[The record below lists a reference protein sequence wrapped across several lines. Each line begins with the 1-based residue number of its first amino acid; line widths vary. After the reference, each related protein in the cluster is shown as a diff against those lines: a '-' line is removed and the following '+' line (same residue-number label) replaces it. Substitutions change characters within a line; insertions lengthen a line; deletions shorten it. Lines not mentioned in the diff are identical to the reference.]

1 MDLIHFEDVK
11 GKKILEAAEAET
23 NSDQLSKESAQNYL
37 FGMETS
43 SIKRT
48 IENYAKIQ
56 LRDLKKIA
64 HKYLTLFSLA
74 EKSQTTIICEP
85 EKVSQLVNEF
95 KQLGIVLK
103 TYDEIGQIF
112 K

>member
-11 GKKILEAAEAET
+11 GKKILDAADAET
-23 NSDQLSKESAQNYL
+23 NSDQLSKENAKNYL

-56 LRDLKKIA
+56 LKDLKKIA
-64 HKYLTLFSLA
+64 HQYLTLFSLA

-85 EKVSQLVNEF
+85 EKVPHLVHKF
-95 KQLGIVLK
+95 KQVGIVLK
-103 TYDEIGQIF
+103 TYDEMGKIF